1 MTMGTYFVLQCKR
14 LLRYLPGALCVAL
27 VLLMSLFAA
36 YSVMV
41 RESTT
46 QAEAKFEIGLV
57 GTAEDNFLQMGL
69 AALESFDSTRMS
81 MQIKEMT
88 EEEAKTALSRGTIA
102 AYVVIPEEFVDEAM
116 HGHILPLKFVS
127 TTGAAGLVSLF
138 KDEITQVVSSI
149 LLCSQKGTFG
159 MSDLLYDQGITKGLG
174 KKMDAMALRYVDYVL
189 ARDKTYRLQELGIG
203 DALDLAD
210 YLLFGICVVFL
221 LLVCLPFA
229 PLMIRRDQALSR
241 MLCARGQK
249 PLGQLLCDYLGYLL
263 CFGVM
268 LTVLL
273 GLGLGVFPEIL
284 QTLSV
289 WELLSRAI
297 PVVVMVTALSF
308 LLYTLASD
316 LIGGVLLQFFVTVSL
331 CFVSGCMY
339 PPYFFPA
346 QIQKL
351 GLWLPTGIARTQLSG
366 LLTGSR
372 ETWPALA
379 LWGYSLVFL
388 AVAALCRSRR
398 LKEVAA

>member
-1 MTMGTYFVLQCKR
+1 MGTYFALQCKR

-27 VLLMSLFAA
+27 VLLLSLFTA

-41 RESTT
+41 RENTAQTES
-46 QAEAKFEIGLV
+46 KFEIGLV

-81 MQIKEMT
+81 MEIREMT
-88 EEEAKTALSRGTIA
+88 EDEAKAALARGTIA

-116 HGHILPLKFVS
+116 SGHILPLKFVS

-138 KDEITQVVSSI
+138 KDEVTGVVSSI
-149 LLCSQKGTFG
+149 LLYSQKGTFG
-159 MSDLLYDQGITKGLG
+159 MSDLLYDHGITKGLG
-174 KKMDAMALRYVDYVL
+174 KKMDTMALRYVDYVL
-189 ARDKTYRLQELGIG
+189 ARDKTYSLQELGIG

-221 LLVCLPFA
+221 LLAALPFA

-241 MLCARGQK
+241 MLCARGQH
-249 PLGQLLCDYLGYLL
+249 PLSQFFCDYGGYALS
-263 CFGVM
+263 FAVM
-268 LTVLL
+268 LLALL
-273 GLGLGVFPEIL
+273 GLGVLFFPQIL
-284 QTLSV
+284 EVLSV
-289 WELLSRAI
+289 WELLGRAI

-308 LLYTLASD
+308 LLYTLATD
-316 LIGGVLLQFFVTVSL
+316 LIGGVLLQFFITVSL

-346 QIQKL
+346 QVQKL
-351 GLWLPTGIARTQLSG
+351 GSFLPTGIARTQLSA

-372 ETWPALA
+372 EAWPALA
-379 LWGYSLVFL
+379 LWGYSAVFL
-388 AVAALCRSRR
+388 AIAALCRLRR
-398 LKEVAA
+398 MKEVAA